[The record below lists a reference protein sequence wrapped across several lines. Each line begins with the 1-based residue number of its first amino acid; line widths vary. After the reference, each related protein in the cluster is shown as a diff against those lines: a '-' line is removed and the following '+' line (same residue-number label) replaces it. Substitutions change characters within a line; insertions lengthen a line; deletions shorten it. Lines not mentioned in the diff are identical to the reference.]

1 MAGKI
6 LSILILTAFLF
17 LTSTAQET
25 PVLNL
30 SGEWRFSLD
39 RGNSGEFRNWF
50 NQSLPDRIKLPG
62 ILQSQGYGDEISTQ
76 TPWVLSL
83 YDRNWFEREDY
94 KAYTKPGSVKV
105 PFLSQP
111 PRHYV
116 GVAWYQ
122 REIRIPEDWRG
133 KRVVLTLERPRWQ
146 TTVWLDD
153 KRLGSRRSLV
163 SPHEYELDP
172 ITVGG
177 HKITIRVDNSM
188 ILPYR
193 PDAHGVSDSLGMS
206 WNGVTGKIE
215 LKATSKVWIDD
226 VQVATTM
233 VAAGGSPTGREGT
246 LRTAKAKIKIGNM
259 TSLPGSGT
267 ITANGLNFPVT
278 WNVNGGEAEIEVPF
292 PNAKPWDEFSP
303 ELQTLKL
310 ELKGENA
317 DDRRGVTFGF
327 REIKAV
333 GKEFHLNGR
342 RTYFRG
348 THHGGDFP
356 LTGYPPTDV
365 AYWKKI
371 FQINKDWGINHI
383 RFHSF
388 CPPEAAFQA
397 ADELGIYL
405 QPEPGMW
412 NEISPGTP
420 LHKMLYEETEAMIRA
435 YGNHPS
441 FVLFS
446 PSNEP
451 KGRWK
456 EALDKWI
463 AHYRVADPRR
473 LYTNGTGHT
482 EREVPGLVE
491 GTDYL
496 AMQRIGPKMLR
507 GNSAWFGQ
515 DYGKSLDDV
524 NIPVVSHELGQWV
537 SYPDYDII
545 KKFTGY
551 MRPGNYEIFRD
562 SLAAKGMLAR
572 NKDFAY
578 ASGRFQLAAYKE
590 EIEANLRT
598 PGMDGFQLLD
608 LHDYLGQGTALVGL
622 LDAFWEEKGYVT
634 AKEFRRF
641 NSTTVPLARLT
652 KRTYRSDEPF
662 SVDVEAAHFGER
674 PLENVSIKWRIVD
687 GANNERAKG
696 EFAARRL
703 PIGKNIAL
711 GSIKADLSS
720 LPAPARYKLFVSI
733 NGEFENDW
741 DFTVYPSRSIAVPA
755 VRNILV
761 TSSWAEAKQK
771 LAAGGSVLFSPRKND
786 LDWASPPLDWVP
798 VFWNRLMNP
807 AWGRMLGMWIDNKH
821 PALFQFPSENYSDW
835 QWTEIVRGARAVN
848 LDRLPKEL
856 QPIVQPIDDW
866 NRNYKLGLVFE
877 AKVGTGKL
885 MVASADLET
894 DLKNRIVARQLRRSL
909 LHYMVSPAFDP
920 KMSVSNEQ
928 IESIF
933 FDTRIMKRLGAAAAA
948 TGDAAN
954 AIDGDPNTFWIAGDP
969 RAAARQEQELT
980 ITFANAVQFSGLR
993 VMPRQNGREHE
1004 GDIREYS
1011 IRISDDGTTWR
1022 EIKRGQLVSTFDPQ
1036 TIDFG
1041 QIVTAK
1047 FVKIV
1052 SLSGFGQDKQT
1063 ALADVA
1069 VIYTGPK
1076 LPDTEEEI
1084 EYKRNKASSPDID
1097 EGVTPDEKKP
1107 KKP

>member
-1 MAGKI
+1 MFLVRDKMTITRVALSLLLAAFAVTITAG
-6 LSILILTAFLF
+6 
-17 LTSTAQET
+17 QEP
-25 PVLNL
+25 PVLDL
-30 SGEWRFSLD
+30 SGEWRFALD
-39 RGNSGEFRNWF
+39 RSNQGVDRNWF
-50 NQSLPDRIKLPG
+50 YQSLPDRMNLPG
-62 ILQSQGYGDEISTQ
+62 ILQSQGFGDEISTR

-83 YDRNWFEREDY
+83 YDRNWFEREEY
-94 KAYTKPGSVKV
+94 KTYTKAGDVKV

-116 GVAWYQ
+116 GAAWYQ
-122 REIRIPEDWRG
+122 RDIRIPEDWRG
-133 KRVVLTLERPRWQ
+133 KRVVLVLERPRWQ
-146 TTVWLDD
+146 TTVWYDD
-153 KRLGSRRSLV
+153 RRVGSERSLV
-163 SPHEYELDP
+163 APHEYDLGP
-172 ITVGG
+172 VTVGG
-177 HKITIRVDNSM
+177 HKLTIRVDNSM

-206 WNGVTGKIE
+206 WNGITGKVE
-215 LKATSKVWIDD
+215 LRATSRVWIDD
-226 VQVATTM
+226 AQITT
-233 VAAGGSPTGREGT
+233 TGEP
-246 LRTAKAKIKIGNM
+246 RTAKVKVKIGNV
-259 TSLPGSGT
+259 TSVPGSGT
-267 ITANGLNFPVT
+267 ITANGKNFPVT
-278 WNVNGGEAEIEVPF
+278 WTVNGGETEIEVLS
-292 PNAKPWDEFSP
+292 PNAKTWDEFNP
-303 ELQTLKL
+303 HLEKLTL
-310 ELKGENA
+310 ELKGENV
-317 DDRRGVTFGF
+317 DDRRVITFGF

-342 RTYFRG
+342 RIYFRG

-420 LHKMLYEETEAMIRA
+420 MDRMLYEETEAMIRA

-441 FVLFS
+441 FLLFS

-463 AHYRVADPRR
+463 AHYRIADPRR
-473 LYTNGTGHT
+473 IYTNGTGHT
-482 EREVPGLVE
+482 EREVPGLAL

-507 GNSAWFGQ
+507 GNTAWFGQ
-515 DYGKSLDDV
+515 DYGKSLDDIDV
-524 NIPVVSHELGQWV
+524 PVVSHELGQWV
-537 SYPDYDII
+537 AYPDFDVIN
-545 KKFTGY
+545 KFTGY

-562 SLAAKGMLAR
+562 SLATKGLLAR

-578 ASGRFQLAAYKE
+578 ASGRYQLAAYKE

-634 AKEFRRF
+634 GKEFRRF
-641 NSTTVPLARLT
+641 NNTTVPLARLT
-652 KRTYRSDEPF
+652 KRVFKSDELF
-662 SVDVEAAHFGER
+662 SIPIEAAHFGDGPMENAAVSWKIADASGKVR
-674 PLENVSIKWRIVD
+674 FEGKFPARSLPL
-687 GANNERAKG
+687 
-696 EFAARRL
+696 
-703 PIGKNIAL
+703 GKNIPL
-711 GSIKADLSS
+711 GTVNADLSK
-720 LPAPARYKLFVSI
+720 LAGAGRYKLIVGFV
-733 NGEFENDW
+733 GTEFGNDW
-741 DFTVYPSRSIAVPA
+741 DFYVYPATVSPNAARDL
-755 VRNILV
+755 LV
-761 TSSWAEAKQK
+761 TSSWNAARER
-771 LAAGGSVLFSPRKND
+771 LAGGGKVLYSPRKAD
-786 LDWASPPLDWVP
+786 LDWTSPPLDWVP

-807 AWGRMLGMWIDNKH
+807 AWGRMLGMWIDDKH
-821 PALFQFPSENYSDW
+821 PALANFPTENYNGW

-877 AKVGTGKL
+877 AKVGKGKL
-885 MVASADLET
+885 MVASADLANEL
-894 DLKNRIVARQLRRSL
+894 DKRIVARQLRRSL
-909 LHYMVSPAFDP
+909 LDYMATAQFDP
-920 KMSVSNEQ
+920 KVVVTPEH
-928 IESIF
+928 IESLF
-933 FDTRIMKRLGAAAAA
+933 FDTRIMKRLGATASAS
-948 TGDAAN
+948 GDAAN
-954 AIDGDPNTFWIAGDP
+954 AIDGDPNTFWIAGDA
-969 RAAARQEQELT
+969 RDAARQNQELT
-980 ITFANAVQFSGLR
+980 ISFPNAVSFSGL
-993 VMPRQNGREHE
+993 VIMPRQNGREHE

-1011 IRISDDGTTWR
+1011 IQVSDDGTTWR
-1022 EIKRGQLVSTFDPQ
+1022 EVKRGQLVSTFDPQ
-1036 TIDFG
+1036 RIDFG
-1041 QIVTAK
+1041 QNRSAK
-1047 FVKIV
+1047 FIKIT
-1052 SLSGFGQDKQT
+1052 SISGFGADKQT

-1069 VIYTGPK
+1069 VTYTGPR
-1076 LPDTEEEI
+1076 LPDSEEEI
-1084 EYKRNKASSPDID
+1084 EYKRSRASSPDID
-1097 EGVTPDEKKP
+1097 EGVTPEEKKP